1 MNTDGL
7 ECVGVVNVAQN
18 QVVAMNPVPN
28 SQIVTL
34 DDTQSVLIVS
44 NGHAQSNYFLI
55 RQVNE
60 GVKTG
65 NVLNPGVQSGNI
77 SNPGVVNLGRQE
89 AMVGDVMN
97 TAPRH
102 KGTVSVMK
110 PDVVNTGLNSVMNLD
125 VVNTEKRQ
133 ENG

>member
-7 ECVGVVNVAQN
+7 ECVGVVNVPQN
-18 QVVAMNPVPN
+18 QVVATNPVPN

-44 NGHAQSNYFLI
+44 NRHAQNDYFLI
-55 RQVNE
+55 SQVNE

-77 SNPGVVNLGRQE
+77 SNPGVVNLGRSRSH
-89 AMVGDVMN
+89 G
-97 TAPRH
+97 
-102 KGTVSVMK
+102 G
-110 PDVVNTGLNSVMNLD
+110 
-125 VVNTEKRQ
+125 
-133 ENG
+133 